1 MSAAP
6 AYLGVVLI
14 WSTTPMAVKLSTDT
28 LSFSAAAGLR
38 MLLASLCC
46 LLWLGIVRQRL
57 RFDREAL
64 ASYAAANIGV
74 FGAMSCIYAAVTW
87 VPSGLLSVI
96 FGLAPVLSGVF
107 ARWLLGERTLSTVRV
122 LALAIA
128 LGGLGVV
135 FRGTLG
141 FAPEAWPGLLL
152 ALVAV
157 TLFALSSVLVKR
169 YSGNMSAAQHTAGSL
184 LFSLPLFAAAWA
196 LSDGQLPLEFSA
208 LSLGFVL
215 YLAVIGSTLGFML
228 YFSILHRLTVAQVTL
243 IPLATPVLALLL
255 GAVVLDEPVRADTV
269 IGAALILGGL
279 ALYQLNRGFKLPR
292 RRRAAAAAT
301 VENASAAKGRA

>member
-1 MSAAP
+1 M
-6 AYLGVVLI
+6 
-14 WSTTPMAVKLSTDT
+14 
-28 LSFSAAAGLR
+28 
-38 MLLASLCC
+38 
-46 LLWLGIVRQRL
+46 
-57 RFDREAL
+57 
-64 ASYAAANIGV
+64 
-74 FGAMSCIYAAVTW
+74 
-87 VPSGLLSVI
+87 
-96 FGLAPVLSGVF
+96 
-107 ARWLLGERTLSTVRV
+107 
-122 LALAIA
+122 
-128 LGGLGVV
+128 V

>member
-1 MSAAP
+1 MKLAS
-6 AYLGVVLI
+6 AYLTVILI
-14 WSTTPMAVKLSTDT
+14 WSTTPLAMKWSTESLGFT
-28 LSFSAAAGLR
+28 EAAGLR
-38 MLLASLCC
+38 TLIGALVCALLLLARRVSIPLHRTAC
-46 LLWLGIVRQRL
+46 L
-57 RFDREAL
+57 
-64 ASYAAANIGV
+64 SYASAVLGV
-74 FGAMSCIYAAVTW
+74 FGAMLCAFWAVQFI
-87 VPSGLLSVI
+87 PSGLVSVM
-96 FGLAPVLSGVF
+96 FGLAPLFSGLF
-107 ARWLLGERTLSTVRV
+107 AWPLLGER
-122 LALAIA
+122 A
-128 LGGLGVV
+128 LGRLRLLGVLVAFGGLATV
-135 FRGTLG
+135 FRSDIGQLAGGLPGIVAAVSGT
-141 FAPEAWPGLLL
+141 
-152 ALVAV
+152 V
-157 TLFALSSVLVKR
+157 LFSLSSVLVKR
-169 YSGNMSAAQHTAGSL
+169 TSTGIDAIAHTTASL
-184 LFSLPLFAAAWA
+184 WLSLPLFAAAWA